1 LLCGFVKVYEDFKE
15 CQVPGVI
22 NLITATNADIQAS
35 VPFAAT
41 RIIGGIRIFRPQ
53 MVDTFNIS
61 GVLALSLAWVYGYCF
76 AGYHFLA
83 VIRSG
88 VKLLSLIMTAY
99 DGHTLISFPYI
110 PKKTSFA
117 SFS

>member
-1 LLCGFVKVYEDFKE
+1 MSGTRGYKSCHGNKRRHSGERPFRSNEDNGRHSNFS
-15 CQVPGVI
+15 
-22 NLITATNADIQAS
+22 TTN
-35 VPFAAT
+35 
-41 RIIGGIRIFRPQ
+41 G
-53 MVDTFNIS
+53 DTFSIS